1 MKRIYEPPR
10 TEVEKICLEN
20 YGILANDTF
29 HTDLGDA
36 IEGNPDPEFDIDA
49 KEEASWDL
57 ASPWEE

>member
-1 MKRIYEPPR
+1 MKRIYEPPH

-29 HTDLGDA
+29 RTNLGDA
-36 IEGNPDPEFDIDA
+36 IEGNPDLEIDA
-49 KEEASWDL
+49 KEETSWDL

>member
-10 TEVEKICLEN
+10 TEVEKLCLEN

-29 HTDLGDA
+29 QTDLKGA
-36 IEGNPDPEFDIDA
+36 IEENPFDIDA